1 MDFLEKLSLA
11 GLVPVIAINDAEDA
25 VPLCKALSD
34 GGLPVA
40 EITFRT
46 AAAEEAIRRVH
57 EALPDVLLC
66 AGTVLTTEQVDRA
79 VAAGAAAIVSPGLN
93 PEVVKYCLSKNIPVC
108 PGTANPSDLE
118 VALSLGLHTVKFFP
132 AEALGGLKLIKAMS
146 APYGSMKFMPTG
158 GINENNM
165 LDYLANPKV
174 VCCGGSWMVPGDAVA
189 AKDWDRITELTRSA
203 VNKMLGLEL
212 RHVGINS
219 GDPDTAMKDAE
230 TICMLLGWTVK
241 DGNSSTFAG
250 TGFEMMKKPG
260 RGKNGHIAI
269 GCNNI
274 KRAKWH
280 LEQRGFAFDEDS
292 AVVKEGKLIAI
303 YLKDEIGG
311 FAFHLVDRKSVV

>member
-57 EALPDVLLC
+57 EALPNVLLC

-146 APYGSMKFMPTG
+146 APYGAMKFMPTG

-230 TICMLLGWTVK
+230 AICKLLGWTVK

-311 FAFHLVDRKSVV
+311 FAFHLVQK